1 MDEKEKKL
9 LKKRNRLLFEFDM
22 LIQGDPKDANRKIL
36 IFVIGIIIFLVIY
49 LGGFYLGIF

>member
-9 LKKRNRLLFEFDM
+9 LKKRNQLFFEFDM
-22 LIQGDPKDANRKIL
+22 LSQENPKENNRKIMV
-36 IFVIGIIIFLVIY
+36 FVIGIMVFLLIY